1 MLSLVINIGL
11 FIFGAIILIKAATL
25 LVYAVTIIGRHFHIS
40 EFTSSFIVVGVIT
53 SIPEIAVSVSASIQN
68 VSQIAL
74 GNALGSNLTD
84 RTLIIA
90 IPALISR
97 GINVRSLI
105 ARKDAIVMALYT
117 FIPMFMILDGTI
129 TRIDG
134 IILIIFYGLYLY
146 RLTTQRSYFTP
157 THNEVPHHVL
167 VRQIVVLISAAIAL
181 ALASEIIVYASREIA
196 VILDLPTIIIGLIL
210 VSAGTSLPELAHGL
224 KAVAL
229 HHEQQLIGNVVGS
242 VVANATL
249 VIGIAALI
257 RPIIIGNL
265 PELTMTMVILIV
277 VVGIFTL
284 GVYND
289 HKIGVKEVLVLLAL
303 YFVFIISGMGLQI
316 VQQAMP

>member
-1 MLSLVINIGL
+1 MLTLVFNITI
-11 FIFGAIILIKAATL
+11 FIIGATILVRAASL
-25 LVYAVTIIGRHFHIS
+25 LVHAVTVVGHYFHIS
-40 EFTSSFIVVGVIT
+40 EFRTSFIIIGVIT

-84 RTLIIA
+84 LTLIIA

-97 GINVRSLI
+97 GINVRSLV
-105 ARKDAIVMALYT
+105 ARKDAIIMGIYT
-117 FIPMFMILDGTI
+117 FIPIFMIIDGMI

-134 IILIIFYGLYLY
+134 IILLIFYGLYLY
-146 RLTTQRSYFTP
+146 RLSTQRSYSP
-157 THNEVPHHVL
+157 STHTEVTRHL
-167 VRQIVVLISAAIAL
+167 FIRQVVVIISTGIAL
-181 ALASEIIVYASREIA
+181 AVASELIVYASHEIA
-196 VILDLPTIIIGLIL
+196 LILNLPAIIIGLIL
-210 VSAGTSLPELAHGL
+210 VSVGTSLPELTHGL

-229 HHEQQLIGNVVGS
+229 HREQQLVGNIVGS

-257 RPIIIGNL
+257 RPIVIGNL
-265 PELTMTMVILIV
+265 PELTMTTILLLI